1 MGAGASLS
9 ICQSLSSIQVRH
21 TTNKVSPELQ
31 LSREGSTFGVP
42 LETLVE
48 DAEQCGVPSLVTQM
62 VEYLE
67 VFGLERV
74 GIFRV
79 GGSANKIKALRQK
92 YNQGEKVDL
101 INDGDVDS
109 VASLLKLFL
118 KELPVAVFP
127 DNICSGLLKTF
138 QEHKIN
144 TTECIEN
151 LRQLLSCLPKA
162 HQNLLQFLSAF
173 LLKVATYSAVNF
185 MTLENLAIVFGPAL
199 FKIPVSPLACE
210 EQRLY
215 NGLLLYLLQHQELL
229 FVDLDPCFSQRQADG
244 LQCTWQKLRCNKAI

>member
-1 MGAGASLS
+1 K
-9 ICQSLSSIQVRH
+9 SLSSIQVRH
-21 TTNKVSPELQ
+21 TTNKVSPDLQ
-31 LSREGSTFGVP
+31 FSRERSTFGVP
-42 LETLVE
+42 LETLIQ
-48 DAEQCGVPSLVTQM
+48 DATQCGVPFLVTQM

-67 VFGLERV
+67 VFGKFMFSLFGLERV
-74 GIFRV
+74 GIFRIS
-79 GGSANKIKALRQK
+79 GSVNKIKELKQK

-138 QEHKIN
+138 QEHKIH

-173 LLKVATYSAVNF
+173 LVKVATYSAVNF

-199 FKIPVSPLACE
+199 FK
-210 EQRLY
+210 
-215 NGLLLYLLQHQELL
+215 
-229 FVDLDPCFSQRQADG
+229 
-244 LQCTWQKLRCNKAI
+244 

>member
-9 ICQSLSSIQVRH
+9 ICKSFSSIQVRH
-21 TTNKVSPELQ
+21 TTNKVSPDLQ
-31 LSREGSTFGVP
+31 LSREGNTFGVP
-42 LETLVE
+42 LESLVQ
-48 DAEQCGVPSLVTQM
+48 DVRQCEVPSLVTQM

-74 GIFRV
+74 GIFRI
-79 GGSANKIKALRQK
+79 GGSANKIKELRQK

-127 DNICSGLLKTF
+127 DNICS
-138 QEHKIN
+138 
-144 TTECIEN
+144 EN

-162 HQNLLQFLSAF
+162 HQNLFQFLSAF

-199 FKIPVSPLACE
+199 FK
-210 EQRLY
+210 
-215 NGLLLYLLQHQELL
+215 
-229 FVDLDPCFSQRQADG
+229 
-244 LQCTWQKLRCNKAI
+244 

>member
-9 ICQSLSSIQVRH
+9 ICKSFSSIQVRH
-21 TTNKVSPELQ
+21 TTNKISPDLQ
-31 LSREGSTFGVP
+31 FSGERSTFGVP
-42 LETLVE
+42 LETLVQ
-48 DAEQCGVPSLVTQM
+48 DAKQCGVPSLVTQM

-74 GIFRV
+74 GIFRI
-79 GGSANKIKALRQK
+79 GGPANKIKELRQK

-138 QEHKIN
+138 QG
-144 TTECIEN
+144 TEQNESQENN
-151 LRQLLSCLPKA
+151 LRQLLNCLPKA

-173 LLKVATYSAVNF
+173 LLKVATHSAVNF

-199 FKIPVSPLACE
+199 FK
-210 EQRLY
+210 
-215 NGLLLYLLQHQELL
+215 
-229 FVDLDPCFSQRQADG
+229 
-244 LQCTWQKLRCNKAI
+244 

>member
-9 ICQSLSSIQVRH
+9 ICKSLSSIQVRH
-21 TTNKVSPELQ
+21 TISKVSPDLEFR
-31 LSREGSTFGVP
+31 REGSTFGVP
-42 LETLVE
+42 LETLIQ
-48 DAEQCGVPSLVTQM
+48 DATQCGVPFLVTEM

-67 VFGLERV
+67 VFGLEHV
-74 GIFRV
+74 GIFRIS
-79 GGSANKIKALRQK
+79 GSVNKIKELKQK

-138 QEHKIN
+138 QEHKVH
-144 TTECIEN
+144 TTECTEN
-151 LRQLLSCLPKA
+151 LRQLLSSLPKA

-173 LLKVATYSAVNF
+173 LLKVATHSAVNF
-185 MTLENLAIVFGPAL
+185 MTLENLATVFGPAL
-199 FKIPVSPLACE
+199 FK
-210 EQRLY
+210 
-215 NGLLLYLLQHQELL
+215 
-229 FVDLDPCFSQRQADG
+229 
-244 LQCTWQKLRCNKAI
+244 

>member
-1 MGAGASLS
+1 YHLPVF
-9 ICQSLSSIQVRH
+9 IPQKSLSSIQVRH
-21 TTNKVSPELQ
+21 TTNKVSPDPQ
-31 LSREGSTFGVP
+31 FSRERSTFGVP
-42 LETLVE
+42 LETLIQ
-48 DAEQCGVPSLVTQM
+48 DATRYGVPFLVTQM

-74 GIFRV
+74 GIFRIS
-79 GGSANKIKALRQK
+79 GSVNKIKKLKQK

-101 INDGDVDS
+101 VNDGDVDS

-127 DNICSGLLKTF
+127 DNICSGLLKTL
-138 QEHKIN
+138 QG
-144 TTECIEN
+144 TERN

-199 FKIPVSPLACE
+199 FK
-210 EQRLY
+210 
-215 NGLLLYLLQHQELL
+215 
-229 FVDLDPCFSQRQADG
+229 
-244 LQCTWQKLRCNKAI
+244 

>member
-1 MGAGASLS
+1 
-9 ICQSLSSIQVRH
+9 
-21 TTNKVSPELQ
+21 
-31 LSREGSTFGVP
+31 FGVP
-42 LETLVE
+42 LETLIQ
-48 DAEQCGVPSLVTQM
+48 DATQCGVPFLVTQM

-74 GIFRV
+74 GIFRIS
-79 GGSANKIKALRQK
+79 GSVNKIKKLKQK

-101 INDGDVDS
+101 VNDGDVDS

-138 QEHKIN
+138 QG
-144 TTECIEN
+144 TERNENQENN

-199 FKIPVSPLACE
+199 FK
-210 EQRLY
+210 
-215 NGLLLYLLQHQELL
+215 
-229 FVDLDPCFSQRQADG
+229 
-244 LQCTWQKLRCNKAI
+244 

>member
-1 MGAGASLS
+1 K
-9 ICQSLSSIQVRH
+9 SLSSVQVRH
-21 TTNKVSPELQ
+21 TTNKVSPALQ
-31 LSREGSTFGVP
+31 FSRERSTFGVP
-42 LETLVE
+42 LETLIQ
-48 DAEQCGVPSLVTQM
+48 DTKLCGVPFLVTQM

-67 VFGLERV
+67 VFGLEHV
-74 GIFRV
+74 GIFRIS
-79 GGSANKIKALRQK
+79 GSVNKIKELKQK

-127 DNICSGLLKTF
+127 DNICFGLLKTF
-138 QEHKIN
+138 QEHKSY
-144 TTECIEN
+144 TTECIQN

-162 HQNLLQFLSAF
+162 HQNLLRFLSAF

-199 FKIPVSPLACE
+199 F
-210 EQRLY
+210 R
-215 NGLLLYLLQHQELL
+215 
-229 FVDLDPCFSQRQADG
+229 
-244 LQCTWQKLRCNKAI
+244 

>member
-1 MGAGASLS
+1 YHLPVF
-9 ICQSLSSIQVRH
+9 IPQKSLSSIQVRR
-21 TTNKVSPELQ
+21 TTNKVSPDPQ
-31 LSREGSTFGVP
+31 FSRERSTFGVP
-42 LETLVE
+42 LETLIQ
-48 DAEQCGVPSLVTQM
+48 DATQCGVPFLVTQM

-74 GIFRV
+74 GIFRIS
-79 GGSANKIKALRQK
+79 GSVNKIKKLKQK

-101 INDGDVDS
+101 VSDGDVDS

-127 DNICSGLLKTF
+127 DNICS
-138 QEHKIN
+138 
-144 TTECIEN
+144 EN

-199 FKIPVSPLACE
+199 FK
-210 EQRLY
+210 
-215 NGLLLYLLQHQELL
+215 
-229 FVDLDPCFSQRQADG
+229 
-244 LQCTWQKLRCNKAI
+244 